1 MNHYIAP
8 WHIFIHFEAANTP
21 NNPIVTP
28 EIYYS

>member
-8 WHIFIHFEAANTP
+8 WHIFVHFEGATKIST
-21 NNPIVTP
+21 PIVTP